1 MPAFSWSLT
10 VEPAPASSSTTPL
23 TPDQLAGASAYRDL
37 ALDDEGDLYLD
48 PDTGDMAGVSGVEG
62 IASDLRSRLQTF
74 LGEYTWNTAIG
85 LPWLQE
91 ILGERPPRS
100 RIEELVRGEA
110 LKTPGVV
117 SIDDFT
123 AVGSGR
129 TLAVTF
135 RATTDLG
142 QVITASLLAEQT
154 EES

>member
-10 VEPAPASSSTTPL
+10 VEPAPPSSAGVAL

-37 ALDDEGDLYLD
+37 ALDDDGDLYLD
-48 PDTGDMAGVSGVEG
+48 ENGDLAGVSGVDG

-100 RIEELVRGEA
+100 RIEELVRTEA
-110 LKTPGVV
+110 LKTPGVI

-123 AVGSGR
+123 ATGSGR

-135 RATTDLG
+135 RASTDLG
-142 QVITASLLAEQT
+142 QVITASLLAQQS
-154 EES
+154 EEG